1 MNDNDIMNRV
11 QILQEMGITSWVSKQ
26 GRSDVS
32 NTVTQDVSSGAEL
45 GVELSKEHIDLKPAA
60 KSEMSVKEVTSSKDD
75 GFVHEVDL
83 AKALE
88 MRWTLVF
95 DGSPEVS
102 PIFSKIIRAI
112 EDLGAKCQIFD
123 LSTGAMSSTDI
134 QADIVLAFGQKA
146 GVFLSGE
153 RDVIENLRE
162 IVFEVQNKGGEDIPL
177 VVTYH
182 PRELLKQPNL
192 KSLVWD
198 DILWARS
205 IWLESRL

>member
-1 MNDNDIMNRV
+1 MNRV
-11 QILQEMGITSWVSKQ
+11 LILQEMGITSWVSKQ
-26 GRSDVS
+26 DSSDVS
-32 NTVTQDVSSGAEL
+32 KTVIQDASLGAEQV
-45 GVELSKEHIDLKPAA
+45 VELSVEHVNVKSTAKLVVPA
-60 KSEMSVKEVTSSKDD
+60 KEVTSSKDD

-123 LSTGAMSSTDI
+123 LSSGTMSSTDI

-146 GVFLSGE
+146 GVLLSGE

-182 PRELLKQPNL
+182 PRDLLKQPKL
-192 KSLVWD
+192 KSFVWD

>member
-1 MNDNDIMNRV
+1 MNRV

-26 GRSDVS
+26 DSSDVS
-32 NTVTQDVSSGAEL
+32 KTVIQDASLGAEQ
-45 GVELSKEHIDLKPAA
+45 VEELSLEHVNVKSTAKLVVPA
-60 KSEMSVKEVTSSKDD
+60 KEVTSSKDD

-123 LSTGAMSSTDI
+123 LSSGAMSSTDI

-146 GVFLSGE
+146 GVLLSGE

-182 PRELLKQPNL
+182 PRDLLKQPKL
-192 KSLVWD
+192 KSFVWD

>member
-1 MNDNDIMNRV
+1 MNRV

-26 GRSDVS
+26 DSSDVS
-32 NTVTQDVSSGAEL
+32 KTVIQDASLGAEQV
-45 GVELSKEHIDLKPAA
+45 VELSVEHVNVKSTAKLVVPA
-60 KSEMSVKEVTSSKDD
+60 KEVTSSKDD

-123 LSTGAMSSTDI
+123 LSSGTMSSTDI

-146 GVFLSGE
+146 GVLLSGE

-162 IVFEVQNKGGEDIPL
+162 IVFEVQNKSGEDIPL

-182 PRELLKQPNL
+182 PRDLLKQPKL
-192 KSLVWD
+192 KSFVWD

>member
-1 MNDNDIMNRV
+1 MNRV

-26 GRSDVS
+26 DSSDVS
-32 NTVTQDVSSGAEL
+32 KTVIQDASLGAEQ
-45 GVELSKEHIDLKPAA
+45 VAELSVEHVNLKSTAKLVVPA
-60 KSEMSVKEVTSSKDD
+60 KEVTSSKDD

-123 LSTGAMSSTDI
+123 LSSGAMSSTDI

-146 GVFLSGE
+146 GVLLSGE

-182 PRELLKQPNL
+182 PRDLLRQPKL
-192 KSLVWD
+192 KSFVWD

>member
-1 MNDNDIMNRV
+1 MNRV

-26 GRSDVS
+26 DSSDVS
-32 NTVTQDVSSGAEL
+32 KTVIQDASLGAEQV
-45 GVELSKEHIDLKPAA
+45 VELSVEHVNVKSTAKLVVPA
-60 KSEMSVKEVTSSKDD
+60 KEVTSSKDD

-123 LSTGAMSSTDI
+123 LSSGAMSSTDI

-146 GVFLSGE
+146 GVLLSGE

-182 PRELLKQPNL
+182 PRDLLKQPKL
-192 KSLVWD
+192 KSFVWD

>member
-1 MNDNDIMNRV
+1 MNRV

-26 GRSDVS
+26 DSRDVS
-32 NTVTQDVSSGAEL
+32 KTVIQDASLGAEQVVGL
-45 GVELSKEHIDLKPAA
+45 SVEHVNVKSTAKLVVPA
-60 KSEMSVKEVTSSKDD
+60 KEVTSSKDD

-123 LSTGAMSSTDI
+123 LSSGTMSSTDI

-146 GVFLSGE
+146 GVLLSGE

-182 PRELLKQPNL
+182 PRDLLKQPKL
-192 KSLVWD
+192 KSFVWD

>member
-1 MNDNDIMNRV
+1 MNRV

-26 GRSDVS
+26 DSSDVS
-32 NTVTQDVSSGAEL
+32 KTVIQDASLGAEQV
-45 GVELSKEHIDLKPAA
+45 VELSVEHVNVKSTAKLVVPA
-60 KSEMSVKEVTSSKDD
+60 KEVTSSKDD

-88 MRWTLVF
+88 MGWTLVF

-123 LSTGAMSSTDI
+123 LSSGTMSSTDI

-146 GVFLSGE
+146 GVLLSGE

-162 IVFEVQNKGGEDIPL
+162 IVFEVQNKSCEDIPL

-182 PRELLKQPNL
+182 PRDLLKQPKL
-192 KSLVWD
+192 KSFVWD

>member
-1 MNDNDIMNRV
+1 MNRI

-26 GRSDVS
+26 ESCDVS
-32 NTVTQDVSSGAEL
+32 NLATQVTQTVTEK
-45 GVELSKEHIDLKPAA
+45 VEEPISERIEVKPTA
-60 KSEMSVKEVTSSKDD
+60 KSAVPVQELTSSKDNE
-75 GFVHEVDL
+75 FVHEIDL

-88 MRWTLVF
+88 MRWALVF
-95 DGSPEVS
+95 DGSTEVY
-102 PIFSKIIRAI
+102 PIFSKITRTI

-123 LSTGAMSSTDI
+123 LSSGAMASKDI

-146 GVFLSGE
+146 GVLLSGE

-162 IVFEVQNKGGEDIPL
+162 IVFEVQNRNGEDIPL
-177 VVTYH
+177 VVTHH
-182 PRELLKQPNL
+182 PRDLIKNVNL
-192 KSLVWD
+192 KPLVWD

>member
-1 MNDNDIMNRV
+1 MNRV

-26 GRSDVS
+26 DSSDVS
-32 NTVTQDVSSGAEL
+32 KTVIQDASLGAEQV
-45 GVELSKEHIDLKPAA
+45 VELSVEHVNVKSTAKLVVPA
-60 KSEMSVKEVTSSKDD
+60 KEVTSSKDD
-75 GFVHEVDL
+75 GFVQEVDL

-123 LSTGAMSSTDI
+123 LSSGTMSSTDI

-146 GVFLSGE
+146 GVLLSGE

-162 IVFEVQNKGGEDIPL
+162 IVFEVQNKSGEDIPL

-182 PRELLKQPNL
+182 PRDLLKQPKL
-192 KSLVWD
+192 KSFVWD

>member
-1 MNDNDIMNRV
+1 MNRV

-26 GRSDVS
+26 DSSDVS
-32 NTVTQDVSSGAEL
+32 KTVIQDASLGAEQVVGL
-45 GVELSKEHIDLKPAA
+45 SVEHVNVKSTAKLVVPA
-60 KSEMSVKEVTSSKDD
+60 KEVTSSKDD

-146 GVFLSGE
+146 GVLLSGE

-162 IVFEVQNKGGEDIPL
+162 IVFEVQNKSGEDIPL

-182 PRELLKQPNL
+182 PRDLLKQPKL
-192 KSLVWD
+192 KSFVWD

>member
-1 MNDNDIMNRV
+1 MNRV

-26 GRSDVS
+26 DSSDVS
-32 NTVTQDVSSGAEL
+32 KTVIQDASLGAEQFE
-45 GVELSKEHIDLKPAA
+45 ELSLEHVNVKSTAKLVVPA
-60 KSEMSVKEVTSSKDD
+60 KEVTSSKDD

-123 LSTGAMSSTDI
+123 LSSGAMSSTDI

-146 GVFLSGE
+146 GVLLSGE

-182 PRELLKQPNL
+182 PRDLLKQPKL
-192 KSLVWD
+192 KSFVWD